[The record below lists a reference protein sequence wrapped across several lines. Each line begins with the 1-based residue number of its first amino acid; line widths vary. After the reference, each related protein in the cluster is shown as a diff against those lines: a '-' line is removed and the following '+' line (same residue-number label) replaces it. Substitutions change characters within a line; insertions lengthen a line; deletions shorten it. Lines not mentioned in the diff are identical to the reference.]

1 MSPSDHHP
9 YALVTEKDG
18 IVYVSGATSID
29 YTTHKPVAG
38 RREAL
43 DAALAEVRKRLAI
56 VGLDLSHIVKL
67 TYFFTDLTL
76 REEANAQYR
85 EHFAASRPARTVLG
99 VSAIPYGG
107 VVVID
112 AIAHR

>member
-1 MSPSDHHP
+1 MSTSEHP
-9 YALVTEKDG
+9 YALVAEKDG

-29 YTTHKPVAG
+29 YTTHQPVAG

-43 DAALAEVRKRLAI
+43 DAALAEVRKRLAS
-56 VGLDLSHIVKL
+56 VGLDLAHVVKL
-67 TYFFTDLTL
+67 TYFLTDLTL

-85 EHFAASRPARTVLG
+85 EHFAASRPARSVVG